1 MVDAQ
6 IHITQPMQTQKNIQE
21 QAIYATQSTDRN
33 ASQISSLSAAMIE
46 KVSCRKAI
54 IVLNNLGIK
63 NIAISDYL
71 NCSISTVYR
80 WIQFRI
86 DYLADRLRSGKKAI
100 YTQETHLRIIAF
112 YCQTKPL
119 PGCGRW
125 TLRWAALYLK
135 MHSEQINATPSK
147 STIQRVLKKNMLKP
161 HLSQYFLNITD
172 PDFFPKMEHL
182 FELYRTPPRF
192 LFFFDECPGIQILKR
207 LTPDYQTEKE
217 KKRLEEFEYIRNGT
231 MDVFAFLNHADGT
244 VYAECHGDHKIVTFI
259 EVFRH
264 HVLKYQEA
272 EELHYVMDNLS
283 SHCCYKFCEIVAEF
297 SGVECPTEIELK
309 TQAERVEWLRSDS
322 KRIIIHFTPY
332 HGSWLNWVEF
342 WFGIM
347 GKKVLSESFCSPE
360 SFIAGFTSFV
370 EEWNN
375 LLAHPFHWSYDGK
388 GLHEQAV
395 KRFTT
400 MLHNSADQM
409 EVRILTKEFGLMV
422 NLFNSYF
429 EKIPCEKWQQLIEIV
444 SLQQEIISTIIQEE
458 DGPIRKKKAERAM
471 DNFIL
476 TVNESNLQNKMAA

>member
-1 MVDAQ
+1 
-6 IHITQPMQTQKNIQE
+6 
-21 QAIYATQSTDRN
+21 
-33 ASQISSLSAAMIE
+33 
-46 KVSCRKAI
+46 
-54 IVLNNLGIK
+54 
-63 NIAISDYL
+63 
-71 NCSISTVYR
+71 
-80 WIQFRI
+80 
-86 DYLADRLRSGKKAI
+86 
-100 YTQETHLRIIAF
+100 
-112 YCQTKPL
+112 
-119 PGCGRW
+119 
-125 TLRWAALYLK
+125 
-135 MHSEQINATPSK
+135 
-147 STIQRVLKKNMLKP
+147 
-161 HLSQYFLNITD
+161 
-172 PDFFPKMEHL
+172 
-182 FELYRTPPRF
+182 
-192 LFFFDECPGIQILKR
+192 
-207 LTPDYQTEKE
+207 
-217 KKRLEEFEYIRNGT
+217 
-231 MDVFAFLNHADGT
+231 
-244 VYAECHGDHKIVTFI
+244 
-259 EVFRH
+259 
-264 HVLKYQEA
+264 
-272 EELHYVMDNLS
+272 MDNLS

-297 SGVECPTEIELK
+297 SGIECPTEIELK

-476 TVNESNLQNKMAA
+476 TVNESNLQNKTAA